1 MGFFTAMNL
10 VYAAITVMSIIDVI
24 LIGRLL
30 VIWGEIRGTN
40 KTWDEISNHF
50 RSCCDVAYDD
60 GITEWDEQQMIMRE
74 LGSELADHLCDQ
86 RESDGEIRCACL
98 CIRGI

>member
-1 MGFFTAMNL
+1 MEFFTAINL
-10 VYAAITVMSIIDVI
+10 VYAAITIISIINVI

-50 RSCCDVAYDD
+50 ES
-60 GITEWDEQQMIMRE
+60 GMIQIGKE
-74 LGSELADHLCDQ
+74 LS
-86 RESDGEIRCACL
+86 
-98 CIRGI
+98 

>member
-30 VIWGEIRGTN
+30 VIWGEIRATN

-50 RSCCDVAYDD
+50 RSR
-60 GITEWDEQQMIMRE
+60 MIQTGKE
-74 LGSELADHLCDQ
+74 LS
-86 RESDGEIRCACL
+86 
-98 CIRGI
+98 

>member
-1 MGFFTAMNL
+1 MNML
-10 VYAAITVMSIIDVI
+10 TVGDMIKATTPASEVCD
-24 LIGRLL
+24 
-30 VIWGEIRGTN
+30 
-40 KTWDEISNHF
+40 
-50 RSCCDVAYDD
+50 SCCDVAYDD
-60 GITEWDEQQMIMRE
+60 GITGWDEQQMIMRE